1 MQFDNDISLGAE
13 MLMNPK
19 KRGTSDIMSMKSYDS
34 KSSKKSLDRL
44 VKSVE
49 KINKHSHSHSSHG
62 SVKSVHK
69 KKKHSVASSVS
80 SDTSDESES
89 LSSSSDA
96 SSSSASSHSFS
107 TISSSSTS
115 PKHAKMTAEE
125 IMNMKREILYQFD
138 RMEKK
143 GVRVPKKFSLSSSLE
158 EMKIEFDRFK
168 LDREVD
174 ASVKFQR
181 RMLMAITT
189 GVEFMNNKFDPFDI
203 RLDGWSESINEGLND
218 HDDIFEELHNKYKG
232 KAKMPAEL
240 KLLFMIGGSAFM
252 FHLTNTMFKSSSPG
266 LEQMMKQNPDLMKQF
281 TEATMNTMANN
292 NNAKKASGG
301 GGGLGNL
308 VSGMFGGGSGG
319 GLGNLMGSL
328 FGMGG
333 NEPPQPSNNTQV
345 RPQMKGPTHVDDIL
359 REINNNNNMDRVDQ
373 VSNVSES
380 EISEMSEIIGT
391 KKKGKNAAGRTINL

>member
-1 MQFDNDISLGAE
+1 
-13 MLMNPK
+13 
-19 KRGTSDIMSMKSYDS
+19 
-34 KSSKKSLDRL
+34 
-44 VKSVE
+44 
-49 KINKHSHSHSSHG
+49 
-62 SVKSVHK
+62 
-69 KKKHSVASSVS
+69 
-80 SDTSDESES
+80 
-89 LSSSSDA
+89 
-96 SSSSASSHSFS
+96 
-107 TISSSSTS
+107 
-115 PKHAKMTAEE
+115 
-125 IMNMKREILYQFD
+125 
-138 RMEKK
+138 
-143 GVRVPKKFSLSSSLE
+143 
-158 EMKIEFDRFK
+158 MKIEFDRFK

-218 HDDIFEELHNKYKG
+218 YDDIFEELHNKYKG

>member
-1 MQFDNDISLGAE
+1 MQFDNDISLGGAE

-19 KRGTSDIMSMKSYDS
+19 KKGTSDIMSMKSYDS
-34 KSSKKSLDRL
+34 KSSKKSLERL

-49 KINKHSHSHSSHG
+49 KINKHASHG
-62 SVKSVHK
+62 SVKSS
-69 KKKHSVASSVS
+69 HS
-80 SDTSDESES
+80 DSES
-89 LSSSSDA
+89 LSSSSVSSSSA
-96 SSSSASSHSFS
+96 SSSSASSNSFS

-115 PKHAKMTAEE
+115 PKHHKMTAEE

-158 EMKIEFDRFK
+158 EMKLEFDRFK

-189 GVEFMNNKFDPFDI
+189 GVEFMNNKFDPFDLK
-203 RLDGWSESINEGLND
+203 LDGWSESINEGLND
-218 HDDIFEELHNKYKG
+218 YDDIFEELHNKYKG
-232 KAKMPAEL
+232 KAKMPPEL

-252 FHLTNTMFKSSSPG
+252 FHLTNTMFKSSMPG
-266 LEQMMKQNPDLMKQF
+266 LEQVMKQNPDLMKQF

-292 NNAKKASGG
+292 NKKSGG
-301 GGGLGNL
+301 GGGIGSIVSGLFGGGGGGIGSI
-308 VSGMFGGGSGG
+308 VSGMFGGGGD
-319 GLGNLMGSL
+319 
-328 FGMGG
+328 
-333 NEPPQPSNNTQV
+333 PPQPSNNTPV

-359 REINNNNNMDRVDQ
+359 REIDSNNRVDQ

-380 EISEMSEIIGT
+380 DISEMSEIIGM
-391 KKKGKNAAGRTINL
+391 KKKEKGVGRTINL

>member
-1 MQFDNDISLGAE
+1 
-13 MLMNPK
+13 
-19 KRGTSDIMSMKSYDS
+19 
-34 KSSKKSLDRL
+34 
-44 VKSVE
+44 
-49 KINKHSHSHSSHG
+49 
-62 SVKSVHK
+62 
-69 KKKHSVASSVS
+69 
-80 SDTSDESES
+80 
-89 LSSSSDA
+89 
-96 SSSSASSHSFS
+96 
-107 TISSSSTS
+107 
-115 PKHAKMTAEE
+115 
-125 IMNMKREILYQFD
+125 
-138 RMEKK
+138 
-143 GVRVPKKFSLSSSLE
+143 
-158 EMKIEFDRFK
+158 
-168 LDREVD
+168 
-174 ASVKFQR
+174 
-181 RMLMAITT
+181 
-189 GVEFMNNKFDPFDI
+189 
-203 RLDGWSESINEGLND
+203 
-218 HDDIFEELHNKYKG
+218 
-232 KAKMPAEL
+232 
-240 KLLFMIGGSAFM
+240 
-252 FHLTNTMFKSSSPG
+252 
-266 LEQMMKQNPDLMKQF
+266 MMKQNPDLMKQF

>member
-218 HDDIFEELHNKYKG
+218 YDDIFEELHNKYKG